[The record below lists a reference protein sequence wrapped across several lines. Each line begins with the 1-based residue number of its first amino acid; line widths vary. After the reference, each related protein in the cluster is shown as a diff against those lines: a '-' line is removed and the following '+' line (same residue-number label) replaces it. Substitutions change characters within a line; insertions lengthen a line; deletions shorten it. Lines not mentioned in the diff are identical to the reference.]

1 MNNGFI
7 KDSNNEINI
16 PLIPA
21 ENISIN
27 NLNLKDY
34 ISLIKTQLIDIINK
48 NLTFKNY
55 IAVGLHTLT
64 SSGNYEILSNFTT
77 SFLGRSN
84 IQVNNNFIS
93 LTEDGGIKIE
103 NLMSFTDLFTTISF
117 NTVILSNTNG
127 NKFIRI
133 RIKRGTTEEF
143 VSKNISATINANERG
158 NLYVTLSYRA
168 EKDDIIY
175 IEGYGSSN
183 DTFDNGSIS
192 IELQECNHNAQ
203 NYVL

>member
-7 KDSNNEINI
+7 KDSNNEINT

-27 NLNLKDY
+27 NINLKDY
-34 ISLIKTQLIDIINK
+34 ISLIKAQLIDIINK

-103 NLMSFTDLFTTISF
+103 NLMSFNDLFTTISF
-117 NTVILSNTNG
+117 NTVILSNTTG
-127 NKFIRI
+127 NKFIKI

-143 VSKNISATINANERG
+143 VSKNISTTINANERG
-158 NLYVTLSYRA
+158 NLYVTLSYIA

-183 DTFDNGSIS
+183 DAFDNGSIS
-192 IELQECNHNAQ
+192 IELQECNRNAQ